1 MNESN
6 KDMTR
11 SERLSESAGV
21 ATTLAAEHEQLLSEV
36 SDRAGVVLGETV
48 EGRWP
53 SLALREL
60 VDYLHLEV
68 LQQVVDE
75 EWLLFGSAYH
85 APEELARLRQD
96 HLELRL
102 AIDVLAQAAAGGG
115 DRSPRRLAAA
125 TQDLLARLEEHLAAE
140 ERVLSAASSDSPST
154 AGLGAQPHEWYAIT
168 EQSLIDLDRLPG
180 RRGFDAVL
188 DRLLRM
194 RPADEVELSGSTDP
208 GPIWQRL
215 ARANPGS
222 YGSETLE
229 NGPTRWRLNIT
240 CRSGYAWRRGAM
252 SIGQNERGN
261 WRRMSAA
268 KTCGHNGVSLVRRCQ
283 GRAG

>member
-1 MNESN
+1 MDERNTH
-6 KDMTR
+6 MTKP
-11 SERLSESAGV
+11 ERFSESASV
-21 ATTLAAEHEQLLSEV
+21 ATTLAAEHDQLLSEV
-36 SDRAGVVLGETV
+36 SDRARVVVGEAM

-53 SLALREL
+53 TLALREL

-75 EWLLFGSAYH
+75 EWLLFGSAHH
-85 APEELARLRQD
+85 APEELARLRQE

-102 AIDVLAQAAAGGG
+102 AIDALAQAAVDGG
-115 DRSPRRLAAA
+115 DLSPRHLAAA

-140 ERVLSAASSDSPST
+140 ERVLSAAHSDTPST
-154 AGLGAQPHEWYAIT
+154 TELGAQPHQWYAIT
-168 EQSLIDLDRLPG
+168 EQSVIDLDCLPG
-180 RRGFDAVL
+180 RRGFNAVL

-194 RPADEVELSGSTDP
+194 RPGDEIELSGGTDP

-229 NGPTRWRLNIT
+229 NGPTRWRLKIT
-240 CRSGYAWRRGAM
+240 RRSG
-252 SIGQNERGN
+252 
-261 WRRMSAA
+261 
-268 KTCGHNGVSLVRRCQ
+268 
-283 GRAG
+283 